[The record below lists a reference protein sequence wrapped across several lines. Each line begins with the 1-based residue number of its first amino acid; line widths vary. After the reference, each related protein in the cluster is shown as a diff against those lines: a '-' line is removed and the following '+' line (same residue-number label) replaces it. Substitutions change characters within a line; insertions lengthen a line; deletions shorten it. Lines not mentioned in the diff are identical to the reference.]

1 VELEAKVEATRTSL
15 QQEEEKQRETKSEN
29 ELLADQKSE
38 FKKDIEALRAESEEL
53 GAKVAK
59 QRKEHEELHED
70 VKLVRDRGF
79 TPEIV
84 NKLKAAN
91 IDGAELDA
99 LLQQREK
106 RNELNEKVAALEEKE
121 STLTR
126 KIEILPE
133 KIQNLE
139 KKLASKENRLD
150 LLEAQEAVVQDVAD
164 ILKAAIR
171 DGYTPG
177 QLKALVLLLRKLEIR
192 ENPALSINHLLQC
205 LAEAKSLLNLK
216 HEVGLAEKRLD
227 ELLKAEDEVRAR
239 VEIVQNAVMNGIE
252 KSRKQGEE
260 AIASVGAQAR
270 GEVSRVASQSADG
283 IKTVSG
289 AFSEAVNR
297 SVDELAR
304 LQEEKGRLEHL
315 VEPAWVLTGIIQ
327 YPKCL
332 KTVSP
337 SLVNILLQNLAMW
350 CEQELPNGDV
360 GAFYDIAAN
369 EFQLNNAAFPRFRI
383 SALIRLGAEGI
394 RRQIVQ
400 RLAEEPKQ
408 RRFAVL

>member
-1 VELEAKVEATRTSL
+1 MTVKDEIVEFLRNGVAVRDIREKTRSKSVLYECLTEYLVELEAKVEATRTSL

-139 KKLASKENRLD
+139 KKLA
-150 LLEAQEAVVQDVAD
+150 
-164 ILKAAIR
+164 
-171 DGYTPG
+171 
-177 QLKALVLLLRKLEIR
+177 
-192 ENPALSINHLLQC
+192 
-205 LAEAKSLLNLK
+205 
-216 HEVGLAEKRLD
+216 
-227 ELLKAEDEVRAR
+227 
-239 VEIVQNAVMNGIE
+239 
-252 KSRKQGEE
+252 
-260 AIASVGAQAR
+260 
-270 GEVSRVASQSADG
+270 
-283 IKTVSG
+283 
-289 AFSEAVNR
+289 
-297 SVDELAR
+297 
-304 LQEEKGRLEHL
+304 
-315 VEPAWVLTGIIQ
+315 
-327 YPKCL
+327 
-332 KTVSP
+332 
-337 SLVNILLQNLAMW
+337 
-350 CEQELPNGDV
+350 
-360 GAFYDIAAN
+360 
-369 EFQLNNAAFPRFRI
+369 
-383 SALIRLGAEGI
+383 
-394 RRQIVQ
+394 
-400 RLAEEPKQ
+400 
-408 RRFAVL
+408 